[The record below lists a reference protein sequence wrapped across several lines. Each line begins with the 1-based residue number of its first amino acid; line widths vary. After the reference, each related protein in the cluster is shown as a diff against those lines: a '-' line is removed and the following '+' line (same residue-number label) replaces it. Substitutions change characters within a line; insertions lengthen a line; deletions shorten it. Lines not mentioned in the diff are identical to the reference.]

1 MLSALTGLL
10 FHLSTLFR
18 VDAWFGAL
26 FPLPVV
32 IAAARHGNAAARRVA
47 VVTTLLLFVLSG
59 PLRAANYVF
68 LHGAMAVALGSLW
81 NARAKWIVTVPAS
94 AAVRSAGIFAS
105 LAFSSLVL
113 KENVMKLLVT
123 QMFGLLDQIAA
134 NVGSTASPTVG
145 GVWCCAV
152 FFVLLNSLSYV
163 AILHAVYAIVLR
175 AVGGVD
181 PEYVNAP
188 DKVKQVLG
196 VPVNGGGR
204 GGRASRSGAG
214 AGDERAPRRRPR
226 HSRKG
231 VVCESVCSYDDRRED
246 LVVSPHPTRASHLPA
261 PSVVVVASGMSSRG
275 GSMTCKTALVLVV
288 ALFAPP
294 TAGQLASDA
303 LENEPASGTR
313 TPPLSIPHLALDDL
327 APSAV
332 PGGGLHEDAS
342 MACSGCAAVA
352 HQLRRLL
359 ERPPRRLPVTE
370 IDPATG
376 KETRVPFARSREFLE
391 AALRRACEPVSLASF
406 ERGRTWLGDTTW
418 RLDTLPFFP
427 EDAKPVDEDLR
438 RICLRALEP
447 GVGLYADAFAS
458 VAARGDDPK
467 LVCRAALGCGVFGGS
482 LGVRGAFL
490 ETFEKAFSFV
500 THQPLSALKLAP
512 VFLCAF
518 VVPFLFRPMVAPPRA
533 PGDQNDALRAARAA
547 RAGTEKKRAAVA
559 EKGKT
564 RTSGVANRTTASEDT
579 RRRRFKG

>member
-1 MLSALTGLL
+1 MSFRGLVTGK
-10 FHLSTLFR
+10 
-18 VDAWFGAL
+18 
-26 FPLPVV
+26 
-32 IAAARHGNAAARRVA
+32 
-47 VVTTLLLFVLSG
+47 LLLVL
-59 PLRAANYVF
+59 
-68 LHGAMAVALGSLW
+68 
-81 NARAKWIVTVPAS
+81 I
-94 AAVRSAGIFAS
+94 
-105 LAFSSLVL
+105 
-113 KENVMKLLVT
+113 
-123 QMFGLLDQIAA
+123 
-134 NVGSTASPTVG
+134 
-145 GVWCCAV
+145 
-152 FFVLLNSLSYV
+152 
-163 AILHAVYAIVLR
+163 
-175 AVGGVD
+175 
-181 PEYVNAP
+181 
-188 DKVKQVLG
+188 
-196 VPVNGGGR
+196 
-204 GGRASRSGAG
+204 
-214 AGDERAPRRRPR
+214 
-226 HSRKG
+226 
-231 VVCESVCSYDDRRED
+231 
-246 LVVSPHPTRASHLPA
+246 
-261 PSVVVVASGMSSRG
+261 
-275 GSMTCKTALVLVV
+275 V

-303 LENEPASGTR
+303 REPASSA
-313 TPPLSIPHLALDDL
+313 PPRSIPNLAAGDL

-342 MACSGCAAVA
+342 TACAGCAAVA

-547 RAGTEKKRAAVA
+547 RAETEKKRAAVA